1 MKKVFYLSYD
11 SLIEDI
17 SNSQILPY
25 LKFFSKKYKID
36 VFSFEKKNY
45 LKKYFLLKDNL
56 LDYNINTY
64 FSYYF
69 KSKNLLYIFY
79 LLKAIIY
86 INYKILTKKYEII
99 HIRSLM
105 PCLFLMPSIL
115 FIKSNIIFDIRGFWI
130 DEKVDRYGL
139 KKNTYKYFFFKNLE
153 KYIFN
158 ISKSIIC
165 LTFHSQNIIINQYN
179 ISKKKISVIPTC
191 VDTNYFKS
199 INQNKN
205 TDFTKI
211 VYLGTTKGAYDISKI
226 LLNFKSLISANKNY
240 YLTVITKDDHSE
252 LNNKFIK
259 ANISN
264 SFYKIISLD
273 RNKLVNELSY
283 NDIGIF
289 YLNEN
294 FSIQASF
301 PTKIAEFL
309 SLGIPIICNNF
320 NEDINFYINQYE
332 VGIIYNFK
340 EDLKNN
346 FNNIIDKIKSNKNI
360 KKNCRNLAKQK
371 LSLDYS
377 FNKYQMI
384 YDNLK

>member
-11 SLIEDI
+11 SLVEDI

-25 LKFFSKKYKID
+25 LKFFSKNYKID
-36 VFSFEKKNY
+36 VFSFEKKKY
-45 LKKYFLLKDNL
+45 LKKFFSLKKNL
-56 LDYNINTY
+56 SDYNINSFFTY
-64 FSYYF
+64 YYNG
-69 KSKNLLYIFY
+69 KNILYIFH

-86 INYKILTKKYEII
+86 INYKIFTKKYEII

-105 PCLFLMPSIL
+105 PCLFIMPSIL

-139 KKNTYKYFFFKNLE
+139 KKNSYKYFFFKYLE
-153 KYIFN
+153 KYILN

-165 LTFHSQNIIINQYN
+165 LTHHSKNIIIKKYN

-199 INQNKN
+199 INQNELS
-205 TDFTKI
+205 DFTKI
-211 VYLGTTKGAYDISKI
+211 VYLGSTKGAYNISKI
-226 LLNFKSLISANKNY
+226 LSNFKSLISSNKNY
-240 YLTVITKDDHSE
+240 YLTIITKDDHIE
-252 LNNKFIK
+252 LKNKFIK
-259 ANISN
+259 ADISN
-264 SFYKIISLD
+264 TFYKIISLD
-273 RNKLVNELSY
+273 RNEIVEELSY
-283 NDIGIF
+283 NDIGVF

-320 NEDINFYINQYE
+320 NEDINFYINKHN
-332 VGIIYNFK
+332 VGKIYNYK

-360 KKNCRNLAKQK
+360 KENCRNLAKQK

-377 FNKYQMI
+377 FNKYQKI